1 MHGETIPS
9 ATSST
14 CNGNEAD
21 CKDQCVVVEAQE
33 PSKVRTV
40 LDTLHASTHK
50 DNASKDTL
58 TVLSAELACRN
69 GAAVEVM
76 LAKARKL
83 KLDEVKAAEEMRLQ
97 RKRQKRNEHTKA
109 RCVRREQRDRTTG
122 KDSRSTGNGV
132 QEHVT
137 SRQGVAVALRV
148 AGGHGDWTPTPAVA
162 TAIGRSRTRRRYEKR
177 VRKAKAKE
185 RRELRAVLATMQ
197 YPEEAFFAFGN
208 VCQRY
213 GTDLARSMSRA
224 RAEAIGFAHPSAT
237 DVLQGRARRRR
248 WYEDGLK
255 KVVPFQCSKHTG
267 DRTARARLVRRPR
280 ERTGTRHN
288 VNLAVSAPDGT
299 EGLFLPDRRVEPHI
313 FMAPTLAVVQRGK
326 GITKL
331 AHQWVGPAKV
341 VQDAGFD
348 NVEVVRDDTGG
359 HLVTHSSFLVASSC
373 PSDSLGAIAER
384 ILAELAKEDDE
395 AENVSPENERRESVA
410 PLREEDHSAEVGRG
424 RRGVAVPAHAAGP
437 EPGAV
442 GRTEDAATLE
452 RVGEVDIGQDGE
464 ASDLPARVAGSAQQP
479 AVTAANATPEP
490 MNPIIVTSGSNVG
503 ENLPVGPVTQRQAT
517 GGSKQRKRKPRPGSD
532 VNNGEKQELQK
543 RQEVDTAREARLARR
558 QAARNE
564 QKAPAVEEMGPD
576 DGRGLHG
583 GGHAETPGSKGND
596 RTKAGHGASRQ
607 Q

>member
-1 MHGETIPS
+1 
-9 ATSST
+9 
-14 CNGNEAD
+14 
-21 CKDQCVVVEAQE
+21 
-33 PSKVRTV
+33 
-40 LDTLHASTHK
+40 
-50 DNASKDTL
+50 
-58 TVLSAELACRN
+58 
-69 GAAVEVM
+69 M

-122 KDSRSTGNGV
+122 KDSRT
-132 QEHVT
+132 
-137 SRQGVAVALRV
+137 
-148 AGGHGDWTPTPAVA
+148 
-162 TAIGRSRTRRRYEKR
+162 
-177 VRKAKAKE
+177 
-185 RRELRAVLATMQ
+185 
-197 YPEEAFFAFGN
+197 
-208 VCQRY
+208 
-213 GTDLARSMSRA
+213 
-224 RAEAIGFAHPSAT
+224 
-237 DVLQGRARRRR
+237 
-248 WYEDGLK
+248 
-255 KVVPFQCSKHTG
+255 
-267 DRTARARLVRRPR
+267 
-280 ERTGTRHN
+280 
-288 VNLAVSAPDGT
+288 PDGT